1 MKLFGFLPVGAR
13 DVVDV
18 LVASFILY
26 HILRFFRQSRA
37 VYIFLGILLITLMG
51 WIAQLFHLSALA
63 WMTGLLRTIGLVAV
77 VIIFQPEIRR
87 VLLSLGRNPLFRRM
101 VPEGVDPVLKE
112 IAEACFRMAN
122 RNIGALIVIQRRDP
136 LRDLAERGVILQ
148 ARVHQDLLVSLF
160 HPSSPLHDGA
170 VIVDEDRLLAARVI
184 LPLLPGAEDLPEAF
198 GTRHRA
204 AWSITVET
212 DAIAVVVSEE
222 RGEVRVFE
230 HGNFTL
236 ASSQDE
242 LQNLLVEAL
251 REVLEAGEETVA
263 A

>member
-1 MKLFGFLPVGAR
+1 VKLFGFLPVGVR

-18 LVASFILY
+18 LAVSLILY
-26 HILRFFRQSRA
+26 HVLRFFRQSRA
-37 VYIFLGILLITLMG
+37 VYIFLGILLVTAVG
-51 WIAQLFHLSALA
+51 WLAQLLRLSALT
-63 WMTGLLRTIGLVAV
+63 WMTGMLRTIGLVAV

-87 VLLSLGRNPLFRRM
+87 VLLSLGRNPLFQRM
-101 VPEGVDPVLKE
+101 VPEGVDPALKE
-112 IAEACFRMAN
+112 IAEACFRMAT
-122 RNIGALIVIQRRDP
+122 RKIGALIVIQRRDP

-148 ARVHQDLLVSLF
+148 ARVNQDLLVSLF
-160 HPSSPLHDGA
+160 HPASPLHDGA
-170 VIVDEDRLLAARVI
+170 VIVEEDRILAARVI

-212 DAIAVVVSEE
+212 DAVAVAVSEE

-230 HGNFTL
+230 RGNFTL
-236 ASSQDE
+236 APTRE
-242 LQNLLVEAL
+242 ALLNLLSEAL
-251 REVLEAGEETVA
+251 QQMLEAGDETVA